1 MVNSPYF
8 IKFQSSTY
16 VSVSFYIHM
25 AAQLPKDPNFKVWF
39 KSRLLTFP
47 HRVCPKHRI
56 FGRQESRRHIP
67 FNIER
72 CVPPALRTYVPRNS
86 QETVL
91 FYQGEGLPLY
101 ENDERRCWSRT
112 TRWIEIPICSE
123 RESTFHKSFAVN
135 CFNSCLSNDFE
146 LRSFCAVQMSLV
158 RIRGI
163 GIT

>member
-1 MVNSPYF
+1 MGTSQSHEKASTCWLFVLFFPISFLRFCPVAVKYNKG
-8 IKFQSSTY
+8 KFS
-16 VSVSFYIHM
+16 
-25 AAQLPKDPNFKVWF
+25 
-39 KSRLLTFP
+39 

-56 FGRQESRRHIP
+56 FGRQESRRHTL

-72 CVPPALRTYVPRNS
+72 YVPPALRTYVPRNS

-91 FYQGEGLPLY
+91 FYQGEGLPLN